1 MSGPVEP
8 LPESHQLDPE
18 PIWTGM
24 GPSAE
29 MEAVNIQRLL
39 SASGIE
45 AIVNGFSQIPSVEF
59 EVLVAR
65 NNVVR
70 AREVVNEAL
79 AAGPAGAEEAER
91 ESEIR

>member
-1 MSGPVEP
+1 
-8 LPESHQLDPE
+8 
-18 PIWTGM
+18 M

-39 SASGIE
+39 SASGID

-65 NNVVR
+65 ENVAR
-70 AREVVNEAL
+70 AREVVSEAL

-91 ESEIR
+91 DSELP